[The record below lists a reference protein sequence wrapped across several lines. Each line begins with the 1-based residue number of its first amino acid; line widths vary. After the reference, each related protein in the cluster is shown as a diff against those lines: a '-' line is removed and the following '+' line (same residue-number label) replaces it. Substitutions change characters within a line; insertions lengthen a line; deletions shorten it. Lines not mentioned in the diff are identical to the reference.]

1 MEFDIKDKIEV
12 LGKLLKSKDLDLD
25 KINENNVKISDIKFT
40 KNVKEISKQVFN
52 GSFKVA
58 SFMPNQFLLKRQDLP
73 LMIMVDSNT
82 DISANNLVS
91 PLNFDNYLS
100 YLFSPLVLNGN
111 LRNIL
116 LPISNFDIQGRLIY
130 DLMTKINYNGNINI
144 DKNKYYS
151 VRVRESFDKSRTLK
165 QYVDQHEQKGG
176 NKLNLKPIL
185 FQIVDTIN
193 TIKSYYPEFKHGNIN
208 ENNIHLFKSNKV
220 EEKDGFKIKY
230 HNNFVKLSN
239 FENAKLTDKIKSES
253 FKNIKEYH
261 YLAKYLLE
269 QNIDDETKEFLNKM
283 KKYKVSIN
291 DNYFK
296 SLILQSKSQ
305 SDISKSDISKSDIDI
320 KMEKEED
327 FLGLQDTENLNEM
340 IGGFNEPTGK
350 TIPND
355 PSITNDKRN
364 VFMRK
369 KEEERPP
376 REPKVLA
383 EQKIYDFKPEREKP
397 VYHQPFIPIGQSITN
412 PLQSGMILPYSSV
425 LNKVPIQKIY
435 NISIGDPSVDTN
447 ILHTVYEDMLP
458 GDKYPLNNL
467 TLENRKQIRNF
478 IRSLIIK
485 ERDGE
490 IMNIAAGAGSDSFR
504 SYFRIGKFNPYSI
517 SQNPYDDLAKGF
529 TLYSSA
535 YPLRLDDKSFRFSI
549 GKGGLNFNVR
559 TYGLTYLDFNF
570 DRISPEINEND
581 LNLIRELKYYKLVNK
596 IIQDKESPNFAN
608 MILYK
613 TDVKTRIKYDKLME
627 LKSKKIPQGML
638 KAMFSTTR
646 NIKNLTEK
654 IKRTEE
660 ILTLYGLRKE
670 DINLEKETDKS
681 LIILTEGPHQN
692 IIKWAS
698 PIYNQNG
705 AKKIMAATG
714 HHSKEVWFNVIFQ
727 ILYAYMVMD
736 KYNVYFKEMSLE
748 RSIFICDIYYEV
760 SNTGYWKYIVDNI
773 EYYIPNK
780 GFIVM
785 LDSYYSDLF
794 DVYSLKGILD
804 HEFDKEINN
813 EYFKIFSNNLFENNN
828 EGRSENDIKQNI
840 KDGLISMLDPMNL
853 KRIVTHLRII
863 KPEDEVFDLL
873 EKIVNTLQDNTKSIK
888 DAIIENM
895 GMFLHN
901 RVGSQLTITERQNLS
916 IIPNRN
922 FKQGTL
928 IVYEER
934 FDEFRWAIYYKP
946 DTTINRHFIIIKV
959 NDNYEKRSV
968 FLASIRTYSVNLRIQ
983 DSGEFDS
990 SYENLLEIYQLK

>member
-12 LGKLLKSKDLDLD
+12 LNKLLKSRDLDLD

-52 GSFKVA
+52 GNFKMYPN
-58 SFMPNQFLLKRQDLP
+58 FIPNQYLLKRQDLP
-73 LMIMVDSNT
+73 LMVILNST
-82 DISANNLVS
+82 DMSDNKLES

-111 LRNIL
+111 LRNVL

-130 DLMTKINYNGNINI
+130 DLMTKINYNSQIKI
-144 DKNKYYS
+144 DKSKYYS

-165 QYVDQHEQKGG
+165 QYVDQKGG
-176 NKLNLKPIL
+176 NKLFLKPIL
-185 FQIVDTIN
+185 FQIVNTIN

-208 ENNIHLFKSNKV
+208 ENNVHLFKSNKFDKST
-220 EEKDGFKIKY
+220 EEKDGYKIKY
-230 HNNFVKLSN
+230 HNNFVKISN
-239 FENAKLTDKIKSES
+239 FENARLTNKIKSES

-269 QNIDDETKEFLNKM
+269 QNIDDETREFLNKM
-283 KKYKVSIN
+283 RKYKVSI
-291 DNYFK
+291 DDTYFK
-296 SLILQSKSQ
+296 SLK
-305 SDISKSDISKSDIDI
+305 ISKDESNSLNNSTDI

-327 FLGLQDTENLNEM
+327 YLGLQDTENLNEM
-340 IGGFNEPTGK
+340 IGGFDEVKGK
-350 TIPND
+350 NIPND
-355 PSITNDKRN
+355 PSITNDKKN
-364 VFMRK
+364 IFMRK

-383 EQKIYDFKPEREKP
+383 EQRIYDFKPEREKP
-397 VYHQPFIPIGQSITN
+397 VYHQPFVPIGQSITH
-412 PLQSGMILPYSSV
+412 PIQSGMILPYSST
-425 LNKVPIQKIY
+425 LNKVPVQKIY

-447 ILHTVYEDMLP
+447 ILHRVYEDMIP
-458 GDKYPLNNL
+458 GDRYPLNNL

-490 IMNIAAGAGSDSFR
+490 IMNIAAGSDSDSFR
-504 SYFRIGKFNPYSI
+504 SYFRIGQFNPYSI

-529 TLYSSA
+529 TLYATA
-535 YPLRLDDKSFRFSI
+535 YPLRLDDKTFRFSI

-559 TYGLTYLDFNF
+559 TYSLNYLDFNF
-570 DRISPEINEND
+570 DRISPDIDEND

-613 TDVKTRIKYDKLME
+613 TDVKTRIKYDKLLE
-627 LKSKKIPQGML
+627 LKSKKIPQNML
-638 KAMFSTTR
+638 RALLNTTR

-692 IIKWAS
+692 IVKWAS
-698 PIYNQNG
+698 PIYHQNG
-705 AKKIMAATG
+705 AKKMMMATG

-748 RSIFICDIYYEV
+748 RSVFICDIYYEV

-773 EYYIPNK
+773 EYYIPNR

-785 LDSYYSDLF
+785 LDSNYSDLF
-794 DVYSLKGILD
+794 DIYSMKGILD
-804 HEFDKEINN
+804 AEFEQDNN
-813 EYFKIFSNNLFENNN
+813 TEYLKIFSSQLFGNKN
-828 EGRSENDIKQNI
+828 EGRSEDDIKALI
-840 KDGLISMLDPMNL
+840 KDGLITMLDPMNL

-863 KPEDEVFDLL
+863 KPDEEVFELL
-873 EKIVNTLQDNTKSIK
+873 EKIVRTLEDNTKTIK

-901 RVGSQLTITERQNLS
+901 RVGSQLTVGERDKLS

-922 FKQGTL
+922 FKKGSL

-934 FDEFRWAIYYKP
+934 FDYYTWAIYYKP
-946 DTTINRHFIIIKV
+946 SNLNRHFIITKV
-959 NDNYEKRSV
+959 NDNYETIEV
-968 FLASIRTYSVNLRIQ
+968 FLASIRTYSVNIRIQ
-983 DSGEFDS
+983 DSAEFNS
-990 SYENLLEIYQLK
+990 SYENLLEEYKLL

>member
-12 LGKLLKSKDLDLD
+12 LGKLLKSRDLDLD

-52 GSFKVA
+52 GSLKVA
-58 SFMPNQFLLKRQDLP
+58 NLSPHQFLLKRQDLP
-73 LMIMVDSNT
+73 LMIMVDSKSDT
-82 DISANNLVS
+82 SANDLVS

-100 YLFSPLVLNGN
+100 YLFSPLVLNGS
-111 LRNIL
+111 LRNVL

-130 DLMTKINYNGNINI
+130 DLMTKINYNGI

-165 QYVDQHEQKGG
+165 QYVDQHKQKGG

-193 TIKSYYPEFKHGNIN
+193 TIKNYYPEFKHGNIN
-208 ENNIHLFKSNKV
+208 ENNIHLFKSNKIN
-220 EEKDGFKIKY
+220 EKDGFKIKY

-239 FENAKLTDKIKSES
+239 FENAKLTNKIKSES

-283 KKYKVSIN
+283 RKYKVSIN

-296 SLILQSKSQ
+296 SLKISNISN
-305 SDISKSDISKSDIDI
+305 SDTSINDTSINNI

-327 FLGLQDTENLNEM
+327 YLGLQDTENLNEM
-340 IGGFNEPTGK
+340 IGGFDEVSGK
-350 TIPND
+350 KIPND

-397 VYHQPFIPIGQSITN
+397 VYHQPFIPIGQSITH
-412 PLQSGMILPYSSV
+412 PIQSGMILPYSST
-425 LNKVPIQKIY
+425 LNKIPVQKIY

-447 ILHTVYEDMLP
+447 ILHTVYEDMIP
-458 GDKYPLNNL
+458 GDRYPLNNL

-490 IMNIAAGAGSDSFR
+490 IMNITAGKDGDTFR
-504 SYFRIGKFNPYSI
+504 SYFRIGQFNPYSI

-535 YPLRLDDKSFRFSI
+535 YPLRLDDKTFRFSI

-559 TYGLTYLDFNF
+559 TYGLNYLDFNF
-570 DRISPEINEND
+570 DRISPDVDEND

-596 IIQDKESPNFAN
+596 IIQNKESPNFAN

-638 KAMFSTTR
+638 KAMFNTTK

-698 PIYNQNG
+698 PIYHQNG
-705 AKKIMAATG
+705 AKKVMMATG

-736 KYNVYFKEMSLE
+736 KYNVYFREMSLE
-748 RSIFICDIYYEV
+748 RSVFICDIYYEV
-760 SNTGYWKYIVDNI
+760 SNQGYWKYMVDNI
-773 EYYIPNK
+773 EYYIPNR

-794 DVYSLKGILD
+794 DVYSMKGLLEG
-804 HEFDKEINN
+804 HEEKLENP
-813 EYFKIFSNNLFENNN
+813 EYFKILSDNLFGNKN
-828 EGRSENDIKQNI
+828 EGHSKEDIKNLI
-840 KDGLISMLDPMNL
+840 KQGLIEMLNPMNL

-873 EKIVNTLQDNTKSIK
+873 EKIVNTLKQDTKSIK

-901 RVGSQLTITERQNLS
+901 RVGTVLTVGEREKLS
-916 IIPNRN
+916 IVPFRN
-922 FKQGTL
+922 FKQGTI

-934 FDEFRWAIYYKP
+934 FDDYRWAIYYKP
-946 DTTINRHFIIIKV
+946 HRIINKHLIITKV
-959 NDNYEKRSV
+959 NNNYEIKEV
-968 FLASIRTYSVNLRIQ
+968 FLSTIRTYSENLRIQ
-983 DSGEFDS
+983 DLAEFNS
-990 SYENLLEIYQLK
+990 AYENLLEIYQLK

>member
-12 LGKLLKSKDLDLD
+12 LGKLLKSRDLDLD

-82 DISANNLVS
+82 DTSANDLVS

-100 YLFSPLVLNGN
+100 YLFSPLVLNGS
-111 LRNIL
+111 LRNVL

-165 QYVDQHEQKGG
+165 QYVEQKGG
-176 NKLNLKPIL
+176 NKLYLKPIL

-208 ENNIHLFKSNKV
+208 ENNIHLFKSNKIN
-220 EEKDGFKIKY
+220 EKDGFKIKY

-239 FENAKLTDKIKSES
+239 FENAKLTDKIKSDS

-269 QNIDDETKEFLNKM
+269 QNIDEETKEFLNKM

-291 DNYFK
+291 DNYFR
-296 SLILQSKSQ
+296 SLISIN
-305 SDISKSDISKSDIDI
+305 DTSKSDTSKSNI

-327 FLGLQDTENLNEM
+327 YLGLQDTENLKEM

-397 VYHQPFIPIGQSITN
+397 VYHQPFVPIGQSITH
-412 PLQSGMILPYSSV
+412 PIQSGMILPYSST
-425 LNKVPIQKIY
+425 LNKIPVQKIY

-447 ILHTVYEDMLP
+447 ILHTVYEDMIP
-458 GDKYPLNNL
+458 GDRYPLNNL

-490 IMNIAAGAGSDSFR
+490 IMNITAGKDGDSFR
-504 SYFRIGKFNPYSI
+504 SYFRIGQFNPYSI

-535 YPLRLDDKSFRFSI
+535 YPLRLDDKTFRFSI

-559 TYGLTYLDFNF
+559 TYSLNYLDFNF
-570 DRISPEINEND
+570 DRISWDLDEND

-613 TDVKTRIKYDKLME
+613 TDVKTKIKYDKLME

-638 KAMFSTTR
+638 KAMFSTTK
-646 NIKNLTEK
+646 NIRNLTEK
-654 IKRTEE
+654 IKKTEE
-660 ILTLYGLRKE
+660 LLTLYGLRKE
-670 DINLEKETDKS
+670 DINLEKETDQS

-698 PIYNQNG
+698 PIYHQNG
-705 AKKIMAATG
+705 AKKVMMATG

-736 KYNVYFKEMSLE
+736 KYNVYFREMSLE
-748 RSIFICDIYYEV
+748 RSVFICDIYYEV
-760 SNTGYWKYIVDNI
+760 SNQGYWKYIVDDI
-773 EYYIPNK
+773 EYYIPNR

-794 DVYSLKGILD
+794 DVYSIKGLLD
-804 HEFDKEINN
+804 LDFEKLENP
-813 EYFKIFSNNLFENNN
+813 EYFKILSDNLFGNKN
-828 EGRSENDIKQNI
+828 EGKTNEDIKKLI
-840 KDGLISMLDPMNL
+840 KQGLIDMLNPINL
-853 KRIVTHLRII
+853 KRIVAHLRII
-863 KPEDEVFDLL
+863 KPEEEVFELL
-873 EKIVNTLQDNTKSIK
+873 EKIVNTLKQDTKSIK

-901 RVGSQLTITERQNLS
+901 RVGSQLTIGERDKLS
-916 IIPNRN
+916 IVPFRN

-934 FDEFRWAIYYKP
+934 FDDYRWAIYYKKS
-946 DTTINRHFIIIKV
+946 DTVNKHLIITK
-959 NDNYEKRSV
+959 NGDNYEIKEV
-968 FLASIRTYSVNLRIQ
+968 FLSTIRTYSENLRIQ
-983 DSGEFDS
+983 DSAEFNS
-990 SYENLLEIYQLK
+990 AYENLLEIYKLL